1 MDGGIEKL
9 RWAGRLIEERT
20 KGRQRLLAGWDGM
33 PVVGIEDGCMVG
45 LYFALLKN
53 RKTGLYDCHVKG
65 YVRTCGGYRPGARMR
80 DLAEECGLVA
90 SLVSEL
96 EGADIH
102 VDEDTVKAFCGE
114 LKEKAVSN
122 DI

>member
-96 EGADIH
+96 EGAAIH

-114 LKEKAVSN
+114 LKEKG
-122 DI
+122 DF